1 MRFAAALC
9 LLALALPVHAQMYK
23 CVDERGRTLY
33 SDKPIPN
40 CKAQK
45 TVETPDAAPRA
56 ASRPPAAPS
65 AKAKGGKA
73 PPPPPVAKNEYT
85 PEQLVSRCK
94 TLREEREWLDSPRG
108 KVIEF
113 HTERVAQ
120 VEQALRACR

>member
-1 MRFAAALC
+1 MRLAAAVC
-9 LLALALPVHAQMYK
+9 LLALVTPAHAQMYK

-40 CKAQK
+40 CKTQK
-45 TVETPDAAPRA
+45 TVEAPAPAPQAA
-56 ASRPPAAPS
+56 RPAPAPS
-65 AKAKGGKA
+65 GKAKAGKA
-73 PPPPPVAKNEYT
+73 TPPPVAKNDYT

-94 TLREEREWLDSPRG
+94 TLREERDWLNGPRG
-108 KVIEF
+108 KLVEH